1 MDDEFDD
8 LLLDD
13 YNIDTLDKSQPN
25 VSNVDDANDES
36 QETTTPKKTQK
47 KRFNA
52 ELQVF
57 RGTRCGVVE

>member
-8 LLLDD
+8 ILLDD

-25 VSNVDDANDES
+25 VSSLDGANDES
-36 QETTTPKKTQK
+36 QETTTPKRPQK

-57 RGTRCGVVE
+57 KDTGYGVVE